1 MYSLRNFSNINVSL
15 LEPEIFNIDSSN
27 FNMIMFIIACIV
39 FLYVILLFKYNY
51 DKGSLIILG

>member
-1 MYSLRNFSNINVSL
+1 MYSLNNISNINVSL

-39 FLYVILLFKYNY
+39 FLYVILLVKYDY

>member
-1 MYSLRNFSNINVSL
+1 MYSLNNISNMNVSL

-39 FLYVILLFKYNY
+39 FLYVILLVKYDY